1 MLSWFCLLITHT
13 PLCEDPEIP
22 GIRKYSI
29 CSNTQC
35 LPQQTCEIRVS
46 VIQTL
51 PQLQTIVHLICLSF
65 SNFRHL
71 YIRRKKLSPTGGN
84 EALISQHIEISFDH
98 GFHSQMPLGI
108 RQITQQNT
116 VCWQEIG
123 VFTYKKEWCPSI
135 TGRPRGQNFFFLFRK
150 TIRNLDFYM
159 IVTIFQWWYLIEILA
174 SYSQNQ
180 TQPQVKLS
188 KWTSSF

>member
-1 MLSWFCLLITHT
+1 MLRMAANSSLDVVKVSTLSLSWRQLLSELLPFWQCYPGSACWLLILHSVK
-13 PLCEDPEIP
+13 IP

-46 VIQTL
+46 VIQTH

-71 YIRRKKLSPTGGN
+71 YIRRKKLSPTRGN

-123 VFTYKKEWCPSI
+123 AFTYKKEWCPSI
-135 TGRPRGQNFFFLFRK
+135 TGRPRGQNFFFFSGK
-150 TIRNLDFYM
+150 
-159 IVTIFQWWYLIEILA
+159 Q
-174 SYSQNQ
+174 
-180 TQPQVKLS
+180 
-188 KWTSSF
+188 